1 MVKNYKKHLIP
12 LSSNIKDALSRLN
25 NLGLDAILFV
35 VDNNL
40 KLIGSLTDGDV
51 RRGLLNGLEINNP
64 VELFIQKEPKFIDE
78 GTDSLK
84 SIIALRDKNFKIIP
98 IVNKD
103 FRIINI
109 LNLRIEK
116 SYLPID
122 VVVMAGGK
130 GTRLKPLTDKIPKPL
145 LKVGDK
151 TIIDH
156 NMDRLISFGVV
167 NFWIT
172 VCYKADDIINHFG
185 NGDTRGI
192 NIDYVNE
199 DSPLGTIGAVSQI
212 NNFNNDY
219 ILVTNSDVLTNM
231 NYEEFFLDFIS
242 KDADMSV
249 VSIPYKVDIPY
260 AVINTDNNKVLSF
273 HEKPTYTYFSNA
285 GIYLIKKSIL
295 KKIPKKSF
303 FNSTDLMDVLLKEN
317 GNLISYPMSDYWLDI
332 GKPNDF
338 EKAQND
344 IKSIKF

>member
-1 MVKNYKKHLIP
+1 MYNFKKHLIP
-12 LSSNIKDALSRLN
+12 SNSNIKDALSRLN

-64 VELFIQKEPKFIDE
+64 VELFIQKEPKYIEE
-78 GTDSLK
+78 GTDSIK

-109 LNLRIEK
+109 LNLRIGK

-130 GTRLKPLTDKIPKPL
+130 GTRLKPLTDKTPKPL
-145 LKVGDK
+145 LKVGGK

-185 NGDTRGI
+185 NGDTRGV
-192 NIDYVNE
+192 NIDYVKE
-199 DSPLGTIGAVSQI
+199 ESPLGTIGAVSQI

-231 NYEEFFLDFIS
+231 NYEEFFLDFIA

-273 HEKPTYTYFSNA
+273 QEKPRYTYFSNA

-295 KKIPKKSF
+295 KKIPKKAF

-344 IKSIKF
+344 IKHIKF